1 MKNFIFSFLAL
12 LLLPTYMMGQA
23 QAIKGKVV
31 DSNGMGIPGAIIASA
46 DARATADAD
55 FDGNFT
61 INAKPGDVLKISM
74 LGFDS
79 VSVPATAAPMTI
91 TLKEAGDTA
100 LKEVVVIGY
109 GTRKKIDNTSA
120 VASLKAEDVTKT
132 KVLNASQAIQGKAA
146 GVQVTSS
153 DAPGSTPSV
162 VIRGLGTAL
171 GGRNP
176 LYIVDGMPT
185 ENINNINTNDIT
197 SYEILKDASAL
208 AIYGTRAANGVIII
222 TTKKGKGDKVSVEVE
237 SFAGVRTP
245 LKKVKMANGDQY
257 AAYSNAALGTN
268 TFATNQ
274 PVNTNWLDEIT
285 RTGSYTQNNI
295 SVSGASENI
304 KYFFSAGNYEEK
316 AILNGLDYSR
326 TTFRNN
332 NEFKLSKK
340 VTLNQNLSFTSSKS
354 APKPLGAFTNA
365 YKQSPIVPVRFA
377 DGQYGVSRVDANGV
391 AGPVGSSFNN
401 VGNPVAQL
409 DFYDEQQ
416 RSVTLQGGL
425 KLDWEIIDGLKFT
438 SQFNGEYY
446 NWKQYNFEDKQ
457 GIWMAANPNKTEADY
472 VATHEK
478 DPVNLLTR
486 GREEYFNWNLSNYFT
501 YNKVFANIHDV
512 EVTAGIEASVKGPR
526 ETLTIA
532 RKNVSENSNYWS
544 LYNAKDAKGVDYV
557 ADITSLY
564 DIRYNESR
572 LASYFGRVQYKLMDK
587 YLFTGTIRRDGSS
600 NFAKDYRWGTF
611 PSFGIGWVMT
621 KESFLSDIK
630 GVDLIKLR
638 GSWGRLGNQNVPLN
652 TQAYASGLNA
662 YLGGSLLYQGT
673 TINSQIDPSLSWEIT
688 EEASAGVDFE
698 FLSNRLKGSFDVYD
712 KNTNNVI
719 LNTKPYMTSGMTI
732 STPAHVGEVSNKGFE
747 VALRWD
753 DKINDNLSYWVGG
766 NFSHNTNKLAGL
778 KDFDISPVVGGNL
791 GNGQDTKMLN
801 KTSVGQPLGSFYL
814 YEYAG
819 IDPANGK
826 MLYYNAAGDKV
837 TQNLLDANKD
847 KKYVGSI
854 LPKNNYGVTLGL
866 NYKNID
872 FSVDGYGTGGAKVYN
887 GKKAQRFTGE
897 NIEASLTSNYW
908 TPTNTTAANPK
919 PFNEVPVASTYYM
932 ESGDFFRINNITLG
946 YKLPLTETSFI
957 NYCRLYVNA
966 INPFITQKFSGF
978 SPELNGNGDPYG
990 TQGIELDAYP
1000 TLRSFVIGA
1009 NLKF

>member
-31 DSNGMGIPGAIIASA
+31 DSSGMGVPGAIISASES
-46 DARATADAD
+46 RTSADAD

-61 INAKPGDVLKISM
+61 INAKPGEILKVSM
-74 LGFDS
+74 LGFDA
-79 VSVPATAAPMTI
+79 VSVPAAAGMSI

-109 GTRKKIDNTSA
+109 GTRKKIDNTTA

-153 DAPGSTPSV
+153 DVPGSTPSV

-171 GGRNP
+171 GGRSP

-222 TTKKGKGDKVSVEVE
+222 TTKKGKGDKVSVEIE
-237 SFAGVRTP
+237 SFGGVRSP
-245 LKKVKMANGDQY
+245 LKKVKMANGNQY

-268 TFATNQ
+268 TFAANQ
-274 PVNTNWLDEIT
+274 PVNTDWLDEIT
-285 RTGSYTQNNI
+285 RTGSYTQNNV

-304 KYFFSAGNYEEK
+304 KYFFSLGNYEEK
-316 AILNGLDYSR
+316 GILNGLDYGR

-340 VTLNQNLSFTSSKS
+340 VTLNQNFSFTSAKS
-354 APKPLGAFTNA
+354 SPKPLGAFTNA

-391 AGPVGSSFNN
+391 AAPIGSSFNN

-409 DFYDEQQ
+409 DFYNEQQ
-416 RSVTLQGGL
+416 KSITLQGGL
-425 KLDWEIIDGLKFT
+425 KLDWEILKELKFT

-446 NWKQYNFEDKQ
+446 NWNQYNFEDKQ
-457 GIWMAANPNKTEADY
+457 GIWMAANPNTTEADY
-472 VATHEK
+472 VATHAS

-486 GREEYFNWNLSNYFT
+486 GREEYFNWNLSNYLT

-512 EVTAGIEASVKGPR
+512 ELTAGIEASVKGPR

-532 RKNVSENSNYWS
+532 RKNVSENSDYWS
-544 LYNAKDAKGVDYV
+544 LYNAKDATGVQYV
-557 ADITSLY
+557 GDVTSLY
-564 DIRYNESR
+564 DIKYNESR
-572 LASYFGRVQYKLMDK
+572 LASYFGRFQYKLMDR

-600 NFAKDYRWGTF
+600 NFGKDYRWGTF
-611 PSFGIGWVMT
+611 PSFGLGWVMT
-621 KESFLSDIK
+621 KESFLAGVK

-638 GSWGRLGNQNVPLN
+638 GGWGKLGNQNVPLN

-673 TINSQIDPSLSWEIT
+673 TINSQIDPSLSWEVT
-688 EEASAGVDFE
+688 EETSVGVDFE
-698 FLSNRLKGSFDVYD
+698 FLDSRLKGSFDWYD

-719 LNTKPYMTSGMTI
+719 LNTIPYMPSGLTI
-732 STPAHVGEVSNKGFE
+732 ATPAHVGEISNKGYE
-747 VALRWD
+747 VSLRWD

-766 NFSHNTNKLAGL
+766 NFSHNQNELASI
-778 KDFDISPVVGGNL
+778 KDFDISPVIGGNL
-791 GNGQDTKMLN
+791 GNGQNTKMLN
-801 KTSVGQPLGSFYL
+801 KTSIGQPLGSFYL

-837 TQNLLDANKD
+837 TQNLLDATKD

-897 NIEASLTSNYW
+897 NVEASLTSDFW
-908 TPTNTTAANPK
+908 TASNTTASNPA

-946 YKLPLTETSFI
+946 YKLPLNETSFI

-978 SPELNGNGDPYG
+978 SPELNGDGNPYG

>member
-12 LLLPTYMMGQA
+12 LLLPAYMSG

-31 DSNGMGIPGAIIASA
+31 DSKGMGIPGAIVSAS
-46 DARATADAD
+46 DSRTTADTD

-61 INAKPGDVLKISM
+61 INAKTGEILKISM
-74 LGFDS
+74 LGFEA
-79 VSVPATAAPMTI
+79 VSVAATSGTMTI
-91 TLKEAGDTA
+91 TLKEAEDTV
-100 LKEVVVIGY
+100 LKDVVVIGY

-120 VASLKAEDVTKT
+120 ITSIKAEEITKT

-146 GVQVTSS
+146 GVQVISS
-153 DAPGSTPSV
+153 DLPGSTPSV

-171 GGRNP
+171 GGRSP

-197 SYEILKDASAL
+197 SYEILKDASSL

-222 TTKKGKGDKVSVEVE
+222 TTKKGKGDKVSVEIE
-237 SFAGVRTP
+237 SYAGIREP
-245 LKKVKMANGDQY
+245 LKKMKMANSSQY

-274 PVNTNWLDEIT
+274 PYNTDWFDAIT
-285 RTGSYTQNNI
+285 RTGSYTQNNV
-295 SVSGASENI
+295 SVSGASENV

-316 AILNGLDYSR
+316 AILNGLNYSR
-326 TTFRNN
+326 TNFRNN
-332 NEFKLSKK
+332 NEYKISKK
-340 VTLNQNLSFTSSKS
+340 LTLNQNFSFTSANS

-377 DGQYGVSRVDANGV
+377 DGQYGVSRVDGNGIANQT
-391 AGPVGSSFNN
+391 GSSFNN

-409 DFYDEQQ
+409 DFYNEQQ

-425 KLDWEIIDGLKFT
+425 KLDYEVIKGLKFT

-446 NWKQYNFEDKQ
+446 SWKQYNYEDKQ
-457 GIWMAANPNKTEADY
+457 GIWMAANPNKTAADY
-472 VATHEK
+472 VATHK
-478 DPVNLLTR
+478 SDPVNLLTR
-486 GREEYFNWNLSNYFT
+486 GREQYFNWNLSNYFT
-501 YNKVFANIHDV
+501 YNKVFGNIHDI
-512 EVTAGIEASVKGPR
+512 ELTAGMESSVKGPR

-532 RKNVSENSNYWS
+532 RKNVSPNSNYWS
-544 LYNAKDAKGVDYV
+544 LYNAKDAHGVEYV
-557 ADITSLY
+557 GDVTSLY
-564 DIRYNESR
+564 DVTYNQSK
-572 LASYFGRVQYKLMDK
+572 LASYFGRFQYKLMDR
-587 YLFTGTIRRDGSS
+587 YLLTGTLRRDGSS

-611 PSFGIGWVMT
+611 PSFGIGWIMT

-638 GSWGRLGNQNVPLN
+638 GSWGKLGNQNVPLN
-652 TQAYASGLNA
+652 SQAYASGLDS
-662 YLGGSLLYQGT
+662 YLGGSILYPGT

-688 EEASAGVDFE
+688 EEASAGLDFE
-698 FLSNRLKGSFDVYD
+698 FLNSRLKGSFDVYD
-712 KNTNNVI
+712 KNTSNVI
-719 LNTKPYMTSGMTI
+719 LNTKPYMPSGLTI
-732 STPAHVGEVSNKGFE
+732 ATPAHVGEVSNKGYE
-747 VALRWD
+747 IALRWD
-753 DKINDNLSYWVGG
+753 DKISDNLSYWVGG
-766 NFSHNTNKLAGL
+766 NFSHNKNELSSL
-778 KDFDISPVVGGNL
+778 KDFDISPIIGGNL
-791 GNGQDTKMLN
+791 GNGQNTKILD

-819 IDPANGK
+819 IDPASGK
-826 MLYYNAAGDKV
+826 MLYYNEAGAKV
-837 TQNLLDANKD
+837 AQGALDANKD
-847 KKYVGSI
+847 RKYAGSI
-854 LPKNNYGVTLGL
+854 LPKSNYGVTLGV
-866 NYKNID
+866 NYKNFD
-872 FSVDGYGTGGAKVYN
+872 LSVDGYGTGGAKVYN

-897 NIEASLTSNYW
+897 NVEASLTNNYW
-908 TPTNTTAANPK
+908 TASNKTASNPA
-919 PFNEVPVASTYYM
+919 PFNEVPVASTYYL
-932 ESGDFFRINNITLG
+932 ESGDFFRINNITFG
-946 YKLPLTETSFI
+946 YKLPLAGTFI
-957 NYCRLYVNA
+957 ESCRLYVNA

>member
-12 LLLPTYMMGQA
+12 LLLPAYMSG

-31 DSNGMGIPGAIIASA
+31 DSSGMGIPGAVISASNS
-46 DARATADAD
+46 RTSTDAD

-61 INAKPGDVLKISM
+61 INAKEGEILKISM

-79 VSVPATAAPMTI
+79 VSLAATTTLMSI

-120 VASLKAEDVTKT
+120 ITSLKAEEISKT
-132 KVLNASQAIQGKAA
+132 KVLNSSQAIQGKAA
-146 GVQVTSS
+146 GVQVISS
-153 DAPGSTPSV
+153 DLPGSTPSV

-171 GGRNP
+171 GGRSP

-197 SYEILKDASAL
+197 SYEILKDASSL

-222 TTKKGKGDKVSVEVE
+222 TTKKGKGDKVSVEIE
-237 SFAGVRTP
+237 SFAGFRKP
-245 LKKVKMANGDQY
+245 LKEVKMANSSQY

-268 TFATNQ
+268 TFAANQ
-274 PVNTNWLDEIT
+274 PVNTNWLDAIT

-295 SVSGASENI
+295 SISGASENI
-304 KYFFSAGNYEEK
+304 KYFFSAGNYEEQ
-316 AILNGLDYSR
+316 AILNGLNYSR

-332 NEFKLSKK
+332 NEFKISKK
-340 VTLNQNLSFTSSKS
+340 VTLTQNLSFTSANS

-365 YKQSPIVPVRFA
+365 YKQSPLVPVRFA
-377 DGQYGVSRVDANGV
+377 DGQYGVSRVDASGV
-391 AGPVGSSFNN
+391 ANQIGSSFNN

-425 KLDWEIIDGLKFT
+425 RLDYEIIKGLKFT

-446 NWKQYNFEDKQ
+446 SWKQYNYEDKQ
-457 GIWMAANPNKTEADY
+457 GIWMAANPNTTAADY
-472 VATHEK
+472 VSTHAS

-486 GREEYFNWNLSNYFT
+486 GREQYFNWNLSNYFT
-501 YNKVFANIHDV
+501 YNKVFGGIHDV
-512 EVTAGIEASVKGPR
+512 ELTAGMEASVKGPR
-526 ETLTIA
+526 ETLSIA
-532 RKNVSENSNYWS
+532 RKNVSTNSNYWS
-544 LYNAKDAKGVDYV
+544 LYNSKDAHGVEYV

-564 DIRYNESR
+564 DVTYNESR
-572 LASYFGRVQYKLMDK
+572 LASYFGRFQYKLMDK
-587 YLFTGTIRRDGSS
+587 YLLTGTIRRDGSS

-611 PSFGIGWVMT
+611 PSFGLGWIMT
-621 KESFLSDIK
+621 KESFLTNIK

-638 GSWGRLGNQNVPLN
+638 GSWGKLGNQNVPLN
-652 TQAYASGLNA
+652 SQSYASGLDG
-662 YLGGSLLYQGT
+662 YLGGSILYPGT

-688 EEASAGVDFE
+688 EEASVGLDFE
-698 FLSNRLKGSFDVYD
+698 LLNSRLKGSVDYYD

-719 LNTKPYMTSGMTI
+719 LNTKPYIPSGLTI
-732 STPAHVGEVSNKGFE
+732 VTPVHVGEVSNKGYE
-747 VALRWD
+747 LSLRWD
-753 DKINDNLSYWVGG
+753 DKISDNLSYWIGG
-766 NFSHNTNKLAGL
+766 NYSNNKNKLSGL
-778 KDFDISPVVGGNL
+778 KDYDISSLIGGNL

-801 KTSVGQPLGSFYL
+801 KTAIGQPLGSFYL

-837 TQNLLDANKD
+837 VQTALDATKD

-854 LPKNNYGVTLGL
+854 LPKSNYGVTLGL

-897 NIEASLTSNYW
+897 NVEASLTNDYW
-908 TPTNTTAANPK
+908 TSANPTASNPA
-919 PFNEVPVASTYYM
+919 PFNEVPYASTYYL

-946 YKLPLTETSFI
+946 YKLPLHDTSFI
-957 NYCRLYVNA
+957 NYCRIYVNA

-978 SPELNGNGDPYG
+978 SPELNGDGNPYG

-1000 TLRSFVIGA
+1000 TLRSFVFGA